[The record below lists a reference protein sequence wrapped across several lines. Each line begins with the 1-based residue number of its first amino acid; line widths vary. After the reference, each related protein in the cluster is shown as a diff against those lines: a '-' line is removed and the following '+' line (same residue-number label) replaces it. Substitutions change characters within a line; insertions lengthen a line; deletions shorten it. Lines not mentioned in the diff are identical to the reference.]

1 MVIDLSKYLNKVAVD
16 QETKTADVDGG
27 ALWRDVDNATC
38 PLGLATVAGTV
49 NEVTMI
55 SPHLAALIVRLASQ
69 GACRTRSG
77 GVLTI

>member
-49 NEVTMI
+49 NEVSTI
-55 SPHLAALIVRLASQ
+55 LCLPSNTDRQ
-69 GACRTRSG
+69 T
-77 GVLTI
+77 GVAG